1 MASSGRSPA
10 ADADGEGKL
19 AEQDSEALSIGV
31 VGTGSFGRN
40 HVRVLSDLDG
50 VVLAGVYDLDATTR
64 RAVAEEYGTRAFDR
78 LDELAEACDAAVLA
92 VPTAA
97 HAAVGCEL
105 FAAGLDLLI
114 EKPFA
119 VTLEEADRLLEA
131 GDGRTV
137 AVGHVEFYNPAV
149 QALLELGIE
158 PGFVEVQRR
167 SGFSPRSLDID
178 VVLDLMIHD
187 LQILHALDPSPVR
200 EVRATGISVLSD
212 RVDIANVRLEF
223 ESGCVANL
231 TASRVSAERERKLRA
246 FFRRRYYSL
255 DYEQQ
260 EIKGYRLEAA
270 GGERRIVPDDLPV
283 RRGEPLRRE
292 LEAFAARCRGERIPL
307 VDGEQGRR
315 ALQTALWI
323 TDIIAETGPV
333 EAGGGGDV

>member
-1 MASSGRSPA
+1 MPCRGV
-10 ADADGEGKL
+10 DADGEGQL
-19 AEQDSEALSIGV
+19 ADREEEPLSVGV
-31 VGTGSFGRN
+31 VGTGTFGRN
-40 HVRVLSDLDG
+40 HVRVLSDLEG
-50 VVLAGVYDLDATTR
+50 VSLRGIYDRDAAVG
-64 RAVAEEYGTRAFDR
+64 RAVAQEYDTTAFEG

-92 VPTAA
+92 VPTVA

-119 VTLEEADRLLEA
+119 TSLEEADRLLAA
-131 GDGRTV
+131 GDGRIV

-149 QALLELGIE
+149 QALLRSGLT

-167 SGFSPRSLDID
+167 SGFSPRSLDVD

-187 LQILHALDPSPVR
+187 LQILHALDTSPVR
-200 EVRATGISVLSD
+200 EVRATGISVLSE

-246 FFRRRYYSL
+246 FFRKRYYSL

-260 EIKGYRLEAA
+260 EIKGYRLEETE
-270 GGERRIVPDDLPV
+270 GERRIVPDDLPV
-283 RRGEPLRRE
+283 ERGEPLRRE
-292 LEAFAARCRGERIPL
+292 LEAFVGRCRGERVPL

-323 TDIIAETGPV
+323 TDIIAE
-333 EAGGGGDV
+333 A